1 MEWTNKHRELL
12 YHIIEGRWSELEL
25 DPWEDWLLSLG
36 IKWAELERES
46 DAPEGTVAV
55 HEGPGIENYDLRM
68 CWVIP
73 DDVALKL
80 LALYLP

>member
-1 MEWTNKHRELL
+1 MRWDNAHRDRLF
-12 YHIIEGRWSELEL
+12 HIIEGKWSDLEL
-25 DPWEDWLLSLG
+25 DPWEEWLAGLG
-36 IKWAELERES
+36 IEWAELKHES

-55 HEGPGIENYDLRM
+55 HEGPGFLNPDLRN

-80 LALYLP
+80 LTLGIP